1 MYNIPVCRPLLPT
14 LSAISPYLQRI
25 DAARLYTNQGPLVE
39 LLERRLAA
47 HFNVDH
53 TNVACVSS
61 ATMGLMLALLACN
74 VGIGSE
80 CNLPSWTFA
89 ASAHAILAAGL
100 RPRIIDV
107 EPSTGTL
114 SPQWLDARSA
124 ADDAPV
130 TLVVSLFGA
139 PIDISSW
146 TTWTEKRGR
155 KVVIDAAGG
164 FDTVVPSALPTVVS
178 LHATKALT
186 SAEGGFVIC
195 TDVCLMD
202 RIREARN
209 FGFSV
214 TRSSQH
220 AGFNGKMSEYH
231 AAVGN
236 VALDGWPLT
245 REKFERVIRRYSSGL
260 GIARQSWVS
269 ATAMFS
275 LAGNVE
281 RAESELSKIHIETR
295 RWWARG
301 LHTHP
306 AFLDYC
312 NGLYPHTETQSNQ
325 HLGLPCYVDL
335 QPQTIDKIVT
345 TLERAL

>member
-1 MYNIPVCRPLLPT
+1 MFDIPVCRPLLPT

-25 DAARLYTNQGPLVE
+25 DSARSYTNQGPLVE

-61 ATMGLMLALLACN
+61 ATMGLMLALLACDVE
-74 VGIGSE
+74 VGSN

-89 ASAHAILAAGL
+89 ATAHAILAACL
-100 RPRIIDV
+100 TPRIVDV

-114 SPQWLDARSA
+114 SPQWLDACSA

-139 PIDISSW
+139 PIDTLSW
-146 TTWTEKRGR
+146 ATWAGERGR
-155 KVVIDAAGG
+155 KVVIDAAAG
-164 FDTVVPSALPTVVS
+164 FDTVVPSPLPTVVS

-195 TDVCLMD
+195 TDVSLMD

-209 FGFSV
+209 FGFSLSR
-214 TRSSQH
+214 RSQR

-236 VALDGWPLT
+236 VALDRWRST
-245 REKFERVIRRYSSGL
+245 RENFDRVIRRYGNGL
-260 GIARQSWVS
+260 GITKQSWVS
-269 ATAMFS
+269 ATAVFP

-281 RAESELSKIHIETR
+281 RAESELTKIRIETR
-295 RWWARG
+295 RWWGRG

-306 AFLDYC
+306 AFLAYC
-312 NGLYPHTETQSNQ
+312 DGLYPHTEIHSNR
-325 HLGLPCYVDL
+325 HLGLPCFVDL
-335 QPQTIDKIVT
+335 QPETIDKIVET
-345 TLERAL
+345 VRRVL